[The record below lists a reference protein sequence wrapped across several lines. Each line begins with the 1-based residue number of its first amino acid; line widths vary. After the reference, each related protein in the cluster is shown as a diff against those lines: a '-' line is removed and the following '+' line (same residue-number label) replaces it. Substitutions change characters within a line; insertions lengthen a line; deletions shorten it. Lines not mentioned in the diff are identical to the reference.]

1 MLFGVLHPG
10 VTACKTLRLSSA
22 GAAGERMLDISV
34 QSRSVTSPECVESPS
49 SPASPVS
56 PAETGEILQTL
67 VIPTVTPFNV
77 THDVSYRRQ
86 VGSLPHVSDLS
97 TYDPAYWD
105 NGIGGCA
112 GISTVIECT
121 EYPGATSLTIEKIE
135 LSIEVIIFST

>member
-1 MLFGVLHPG
+1 
-10 VTACKTLRLSSA
+10 
-22 GAAGERMLDISV
+22 MLDISV